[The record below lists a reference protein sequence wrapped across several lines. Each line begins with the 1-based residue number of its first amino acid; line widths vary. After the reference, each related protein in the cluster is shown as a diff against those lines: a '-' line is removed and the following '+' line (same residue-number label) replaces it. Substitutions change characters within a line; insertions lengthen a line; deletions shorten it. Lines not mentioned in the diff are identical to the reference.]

1 MMRLIMLAGLAAL
14 WATTAM
20 ARDVAV
26 VIGNRDHDR
35 AGTVR
40 DADAVFDLQFP
51 LREAGFQVISGRDLS
66 GAEFEDVLDL
76 LFDRMDDAD
85 RLIFVLAGHM
95 VNRDATSLFLPAD
108 ANPGNGLRLSR
119 SAISMT
125 ELLQIAATRPG
136 GAVIAIGTERGT
148 VRDLDRRWREG
159 LGAVDIPQGVT
170 LATGRPGDISEFI
183 EQVVLSDTV
192 PMLDGIRQFDGAVVV
207 EGYLAHLHPFLSEAG
222 SGADPETAREEGFW
236 AAVQAIGTTEAVEA
250 YLDRYPNGAFSAEA
264 TALLGDIRERP
275 QREAEAAE
283 AALGFDRNDRR
294 AIQRSLVLLGYN
306 TRGID
311 GIFGRG
317 TRAGIRAWQA
327 DNGLFQSGHF
337 DAPQL
342 VRLNDQARLRQA
354 ELEAEA
360 AERARQEAAREGAV
374 WRRTE
379 RTDTPEAYRTYLERY
394 PDGLFEAEA
403 LQRLRQFERQARRQA
418 RAEERLFWDDV
429 RQNGSAGAYQ
439 QYLQRYPDGAFAGE
453 AEAALSELQAQDNS
467 AQLAAV
473 ENQVLG
479 NPVIRLLA
487 ERRLA
492 DLGLEPGRVDGQFD
506 EATRR
511 AIRRFQRAREI
522 DATGYVDQATAV
534 RMLAEAVGGN

>member
-1 MMRLIMLAGLAAL
+1 MRLLILAGLAAL

-20 ARDVAV
+20 AKDVAV

-35 AGTVR
+35 AGAVR

-51 LREAGFQVISGRDLS
+51 LREAGFQVISGRDLT

-76 LFDRMDDAD
+76 LFARMDDAD
-85 RLIFVLAGHM
+85 RLVFVLAGHM
-95 VNRDATSLFLPAD
+95 VNSDATSLFLPAD
-108 ANPGNGLRLSR
+108 ANPANGLRLSR
-119 SAISMT
+119 AAISMT
-125 ELLQIAATRPG
+125 ELMQIAATRPG

-148 VRDLDRRWREG
+148 VRGLDRRWREG

-170 LATGRPGDISEFI
+170 LVTGAPGAVTDFV
-183 EQVVLSDTV
+183 EQVVLSDSV
-192 PMLDGIRQFDGAVVV
+192 PMLDGIRQFDGAIAV
-207 EGYLAHLHPFLSEAG
+207 EGYLAHLHPFLGGGVSGGDTEA
-222 SGADPETAREEGFW
+222 AREEGFW
-236 AAVQAIGTTEAVEA
+236 AATQAIGTTEAVEA
-250 YLDRYPNGAFSAEA
+250 YVDRYPNGAFADEA
-264 TALLGDIRERP
+264 AVLLGDIRERP

-283 AALGFDRNDRR
+283 AALGLDRNERR
-294 AIQRSLVLLGYN
+294 SIQRALVLLGYN

-317 TRAGIRAWQA
+317 TRAGIREWQA
-327 DNGLFQSGHF
+327 DNGIFQSGHF
-337 DAPQL
+337 DRLQL
-342 VRLNDQARLRQA
+342 ARLNDQAQDRQA

-360 AERARQEAAREGAV
+360 AERARLEAAREGEI

-379 RTDTPEAYRTYLERY
+379 RTDTPEAYRAYMERY

-418 RAEERLFWDDV
+418 RAEERLFWDEV
-429 RQNGSAGAYQ
+429 RQNGSIAAYQ
-439 QYLQRYPDGAFAGE
+439 QYMQRYPGGAFAGE
-453 AEAALSELQAQDNS
+453 AEAALAELQAQDNS
-467 AQLAAV
+467 AQLAAT

-506 EATRR
+506 DATRR

-522 DATGYVDQATAV
+522 EATGYVDQATAV